1 MAVNRLQIE
10 TAGIEPGETVAVPI
24 SLENDQTFYGFQLDI
39 AFPEGLDAVQKNGNA
54 DVILSSRLD
63 NSFQL
68 VTNKLADGKL
78 RILAFST
85 SHQAITGNSGALFYI
100 NVSAAEDFSG
110 GQLSATNIRMVGE
123 GDRDVVL
130 PDLTVELGTEHNNHF
145 YIQDFKIAVGETK
158 TVSLILDNETEFTA
172 FQTDLYLPEG
182 ISIVPNS
189 AKMTS
194 RGYAS
199 HSISMKSFSDGRTR
213 IACLSPNSDAFR
225 GNRGAL
231 LTIDFTANKDAA
243 ETSKI
248 QMKNQIF
255 VTPHVKEYKLPNS
268 ECTVTTERALVE
280 SITLEPTSL
289 VLVEG
294 NSQQLTATVLPTFAS
309 TKDIEWSSSAPDIA
323 TVSATGLVTA
333 LKSGDCVITA
343 AAVDG
348 SGVTATCPVTVAGIP
363 VTSVTLNRST
373 ATLKATETVQLSG
386 SVLPANASNKDL
398 VWTTSDEHIATVS
411 ESGLVTAVAVGE
423 VTITATSQSTPDI
436 SATCR
441 VSVVPTPV
449 ASITLSQ
456 TSVSLK
462 ATETVSLTATVAPE
476 TATVKDVTWTSDNPK
491 VATVDENGV
500 ITAVAVGSTSVSAI
514 AADNNGA
521 MGTCQVTVIPTMA
534 TGIAIE
540 DPVSTTFK
548 ARETIQLYAI
558 VTPDNASD
566 KTVTW
571 TSSNSEIATVN
582 ESGLVSAVSVGDVT
596 ITATNSAGQKASIN
610 LTVERTLAE
619 SIVLNT
625 TSVRLKVGEENSLT
639 VSFTPATTTD
649 KSITWSSS
657 DTNVVTVSETGLIK
671 AVALGESVIT
681 AKTNDGSNLSVT
693 CNVKVIPTLV
703 KSVVIDYDGPTTLK
717 VRDKLQLSARV
728 LPEDATDKTLTWKT
742 QSPAV
747 VSVDQNGIVTA
758 IGLGEAWVGA
768 FATGDY
774 PYAIVNFK
782 VVETPVSSIE
792 LTPGSIALKVGKTA
806 SIEAKISP
814 ETATVKALSWDSND
828 TNIATVDQNGII
840 TAIAVGEA
848 VITATATDGSGV
860 KATCSVSVI
869 ATPAEGVTIETPDKT
884 TLKAGESIKLNAS
897 VLPETTTDKTI
908 TWTSSNLA
916 VATVDENGNVTAV
929 GVGTVIISATTSNG
943 KTYTI
948 ALTIDPTLAESVT
961 LTPATASILIGES
974 IPMVVSVSPAT
985 TTNKSVTWTSS
996 NPEVASVDDSGNVTG
1011 LDVGNVEITATTAD
1025 GSSLKAVS
1033 KISVNPILAQSV
1045 TIGYDG
1051 QTNLYVGVKAQ
1062 LSAIVLP
1069 ENTTDKSIAWHSL
1082 NPTVASVS
1090 ETGLVTALAI
1100 GNVTITATTTNGQT
1114 AQIEFSVVP
1123 TPVSAITFDKTSIK
1137 LKVTETVKVIATIV
1151 PEDAT
1156 NKNINWTSSNN
1167 SVVSVDAD
1175 GVVTAIAVGE
1185 AVITATATDGSGV
1198 KATCSVSVIA
1208 TPAEGVT
1215 IETPNKTTFKAG
1227 ESIKLNATVLP
1238 ETTTDKTITW
1248 TSSNLAV
1255 ATVDENGNVTA
1266 VGVGTVI
1273 ITATTSN
1280 GKTYTTTLTVE
1291 PTLATSLTL
1300 NRTSASLKVAN
1311 TIQLSARFT
1320 PATTTNQ
1327 TVEWSTSNESVAKVN
1342 TSGLVTAKA
1351 LGTCVITATA
1361 KDGSGVSASCELV
1374 VGETSAESITISPKG
1389 PFTIKIGET
1398 VSLSA
1403 TVLPETATDK
1413 SVSWLA
1419 QTSAVKVD
1427 QNGLVTG
1434 LAVGD
1439 SWVRA
1444 TNSAGHADSVNFTVT
1459 PILVEEIEIE
1469 NQLYF
1474 EVGQTQQIHA
1484 VVRPSNATNTAL
1496 NWTIKDSSVASV
1508 DNNGNVTALK
1518 LGATEITVA
1527 ATDGSGVTSTVKVNV
1542 IPTMATGIAI
1552 KDPVSTTFKARE
1564 TIQLYAIVT
1573 PDNASDK
1580 TVTWTSS
1587 NSEIATVNGS
1597 GLVSAVSVGEV
1608 IITATNSAGQKASIN
1623 LTVEKTLAESIV
1635 LNTTSVQL
1643 KVGEENSL
1651 TVSFTPATTTDK
1663 SITWSSSNTDVA
1675 TVSETGLIKAVAL
1688 GESVITAKTNDGSN
1702 LSVTCNV
1709 KVIPTLVESVVID
1722 YDGPT
1727 TLKVRDKLQLSA
1739 RVLPEDATN
1748 KNINWTSSN
1757 NSVVSVDAEGVVTA
1771 VAVGEAVITA
1781 TATDGSGVFNTV
1793 EVQVEPIYAESL
1805 TIVAEGSTTLR
1816 DGETVQLR
1824 AVFVPENTTD
1834 KRVTW
1839 DAGPEINATI
1849 DENGLFTAGSVPRV
1863 VGVIASSIGTPRVY
1877 GTIEINVVET
1887 PAEGVTIESPN
1898 KTTLKA
1904 GESIKLNASVLPE
1917 TTTDKSINWSTS
1929 DATIA
1934 TVDSEGNVIAVGVG
1948 TVEITATTSNGKTSK
1963 IALTI
1968 DPTLAESITLTP
1980 AMASI
1985 LIGESIPM
1993 VVSVSPATT
2002 TNKSV
2007 TWASSNPEVASVDD
2021 SGNVTGLDV
2030 GNVEITA
2037 TTADG
2042 SSLKA
2047 VSKIS
2052 VNPILAQSVT
2062 IGYDGQTNLYV
2073 GVKAQLSAIV
2083 LPENTTDKS
2092 IAWHSL
2098 NPTVASVSE
2107 TGLVT
2112 ALAIGNVTITA
2123 TTTNGQTA
2131 QIEFS
2136 VVPTPV
2142 SAITFDKTSI
2152 KLKVTETVKVIATIV
2167 PEDATNKNINW
2178 TSSNNSVVS
2187 VDAEGVVTA
2196 VAVGEAVITA
2206 TATDGSGV
2214 FNTVEVQVE
2223 PIYAESLT
2231 IVAEGSTTLRD
2242 GETVQLRAVFA
2253 PENTTDKRVTWN
2265 AGPEINAT
2273 IDENGLFTAG
2283 SVPSVVGVVARSIGT
2298 PGVSGSIEINVIETP
2313 VESVEITSEP
2323 LVLLPGESKEV
2334 VVSVNPSTA
2343 TDKTITWSVS
2353 DESIIK
2359 LQKFDSSVAVINAIA
2374 PGQAYLYA
2382 KASNGVNT
2390 SLMVTVNTI
2399 PVSEIILSK
2408 QELRLNVSETYQFE
2422 ANVLPAN
2429 ASNKAIRWESSNAEI
2444 GTVDETGLFTAI
2456 APGETVI
2463 TCYATDESGVS
2474 TQCQTVIIQ
2483 PVTSITLNEHNL
2495 ELEKNKSIQL
2505 VATIEP
2511 VNATD
2516 KRVTWSSSEPEI
2528 VSVNEDGVIEA
2539 LKEGEAIITVATLDG
2554 SFLDDEC
2561 KVTVSIN
2568 SGIEKITIDD
2578 IKVSVNG
2585 NTIVVELES
2594 SLIPVRLYMINGT
2607 EIPAT
2612 SRINKQVFFS
2622 DLDAGYYI
2630 ISLGKRALKIRV

>member
-39 AFPEGLDAVQKNGNA
+39 AFPEGLDAVQKNGKA

-78 RILAFST
+78 RILAFSM

-100 NVSAAEDFSG
+100 NVSAADDFSG

-130 PDLTVELGTEHNNHF
+130 PDLTIKLGTEHNNHF

-248 QMKNQIF
+248 QIKNQIF

-309 TKDIEWSSSAPDIA
+309 TKDIEWSSSAPNIA

-333 LKSGDCVITA
+333 LKSGNCVITA

-348 SGVTATCPVTVAGIP
+348 SGVTATCPVTVTENP

-462 ATETVSLTATVAPE
+462 ATETVRLTATVAPE

-500 ITAVAVGSTSVSAI
+500 I
-514 AADNNGA
+514 
-521 MGTCQVTVIPTMA
+521 
-534 TGIAIE
+534 
-540 DPVSTTFK
+540 
-548 ARETIQLYAI
+548 
-558 VTPDNASD
+558 
-566 KTVTW
+566 
-571 TSSNSEIATVN
+571 
-582 ESGLVSAVSVGDVT
+582 
-596 ITATNSAGQKASIN
+596 
-610 LTVERTLAE
+610 
-619 SIVLNT
+619 
-625 TSVRLKVGEENSLT
+625 
-639 VSFTPATTTD
+639 
-649 KSITWSSS
+649 
-657 DTNVVTVSETGLIK
+657 
-671 AVALGESVIT
+671 
-681 AKTNDGSNLSVT
+681 
-693 CNVKVIPTLV
+693 
-703 KSVVIDYDGPTTLK
+703 
-717 VRDKLQLSARV
+717 
-728 LPEDATDKTLTWKT
+728 
-742 QSPAV
+742 
-747 VSVDQNGIVTA
+747 
-758 IGLGEAWVGA
+758 
-768 FATGDY
+768 
-774 PYAIVNFK
+774 
-782 VVETPVSSIE
+782 
-792 LTPGSIALKVGKTA
+792 
-806 SIEAKISP
+806 
-814 ETATVKALSWDSND
+814 
-828 TNIATVDQNGII
+828 
-840 TAIAVGEA
+840 
-848 VITATATDGSGV
+848 
-860 KATCSVSVI
+860 
-869 ATPAEGVTIETPDKT
+869 
-884 TLKAGESIKLNAS
+884 
-897 VLPETTTDKTI
+897 
-908 TWTSSNLA
+908 
-916 VATVDENGNVTAV
+916 
-929 GVGTVIISATTSNG
+929 
-943 KTYTI
+943 
-948 ALTIDPTLAESVT
+948 
-961 LTPATASILIGES
+961 
-974 IPMVVSVSPAT
+974 
-985 TTNKSVTWTSS
+985 
-996 NPEVASVDDSGNVTG
+996 
-1011 LDVGNVEITATTAD
+1011 
-1025 GSSLKAVS
+1025 
-1033 KISVNPILAQSV
+1033 
-1045 TIGYDG
+1045 
-1051 QTNLYVGVKAQ
+1051 
-1062 LSAIVLP
+1062 
-1069 ENTTDKSIAWHSL
+1069 
-1082 NPTVASVS
+1082 
-1090 ETGLVTALAI
+1090 
-1100 GNVTITATTTNGQT
+1100 
-1114 AQIEFSVVP
+1114 
-1123 TPVSAITFDKTSIK
+1123 
-1137 LKVTETVKVIATIV
+1137 
-1151 PEDAT
+1151 
-1156 NKNINWTSSNN
+1156 
-1167 SVVSVDAD
+1167 
-1175 GVVTAIAVGE
+1175 
-1185 AVITATATDGSGV
+1185 
-1198 KATCSVSVIA
+1198 
-1208 TPAEGVT
+1208 
-1215 IETPNKTTFKAG
+1215 
-1227 ESIKLNATVLP
+1227 
-1238 ETTTDKTITW
+1238 
-1248 TSSNLAV
+1248 
-1255 ATVDENGNVTA
+1255 
-1266 VGVGTVI
+1266 
-1273 ITATTSN
+1273 
-1280 GKTYTTTLTVE
+1280 
-1291 PTLATSLTL
+1291 
-1300 NRTSASLKVAN
+1300 
-1311 TIQLSARFT
+1311 
-1320 PATTTNQ
+1320 
-1327 TVEWSTSNESVAKVN
+1327 
-1342 TSGLVTAKA
+1342 
-1351 LGTCVITATA
+1351 
-1361 KDGSGVSASCELV
+1361 
-1374 VGETSAESITISPKG
+1374 
-1389 PFTIKIGET
+1389 
-1398 VSLSA
+1398 
-1403 TVLPETATDK
+1403 
-1413 SVSWLA
+1413 
-1419 QTSAVKVD
+1419 
-1427 QNGLVTG
+1427 
-1434 LAVGD
+1434 
-1439 SWVRA
+1439 
-1444 TNSAGHADSVNFTVT
+1444 
-1459 PILVEEIEIE
+1459 
-1469 NQLYF
+1469 
-1474 EVGQTQQIHA
+1474 
-1484 VVRPSNATNTAL
+1484 
-1496 NWTIKDSSVASV
+1496 
-1508 DNNGNVTALK
+1508 
-1518 LGATEITVA
+1518 
-1527 ATDGSGVTSTVKVNV
+1527 
-1542 IPTMATGIAI
+1542 
-1552 KDPVSTTFKARE
+1552 
-1564 TIQLYAIVT
+1564 
-1573 PDNASDK
+1573 
-1580 TVTWTSS
+1580 
-1587 NSEIATVNGS
+1587 
-1597 GLVSAVSVGEV
+1597 
-1608 IITATNSAGQKASIN
+1608 
-1623 LTVEKTLAESIV
+1623 
-1635 LNTTSVQL
+1635 
-1643 KVGEENSL
+1643 
-1651 TVSFTPATTTDK
+1651 
-1663 SITWSSSNTDVA
+1663 
-1675 TVSETGLIKAVAL
+1675 
-1688 GESVITAKTNDGSN
+1688 
-1702 LSVTCNV
+1702 
-1709 KVIPTLVESVVID
+1709 
-1722 YDGPT
+1722 
-1727 TLKVRDKLQLSA
+1727 
-1739 RVLPEDATN
+1739 
-1748 KNINWTSSN
+1748 
-1757 NSVVSVDAEGVVTA
+1757 TA

-1863 VGVIASSIGTPRVY
+1863 VGV
-1877 GTIEINVVET
+1877 
-1887 PAEGVTIESPN
+1887 
-1898 KTTLKA
+1898 
-1904 GESIKLNASVLPE
+1904 
-1917 TTTDKSINWSTS
+1917 
-1929 DATIA
+1929 
-1934 TVDSEGNVIAVGVG
+1934 
-1948 TVEITATTSNGKTSK
+1948 
-1963 IALTI
+1963 
-1968 DPTLAESITLTP
+1968 
-1980 AMASI
+1980 
-1985 LIGESIPM
+1985 
-1993 VVSVSPATT
+1993 
-2002 TNKSV
+2002 
-2007 TWASSNPEVASVDD
+2007 
-2021 SGNVTGLDV
+2021 
-2030 GNVEITA
+2030 
-2037 TTADG
+2037 
-2042 SSLKA
+2042 
-2047 VSKIS
+2047 
-2052 VNPILAQSVT
+2052 
-2062 IGYDGQTNLYV
+2062 
-2073 GVKAQLSAIV
+2073 
-2083 LPENTTDKS
+2083 
-2092 IAWHSL
+2092 
-2098 NPTVASVSE
+2098 
-2107 TGLVT
+2107 
-2112 ALAIGNVTITA
+2112 
-2123 TTTNGQTA
+2123 
-2131 QIEFS
+2131 
-2136 VVPTPV
+2136 
-2142 SAITFDKTSI
+2142 
-2152 KLKVTETVKVIATIV
+2152 
-2167 PEDATNKNINW
+2167 
-2178 TSSNNSVVS
+2178 
-2187 VDAEGVVTA
+2187 
-2196 VAVGEAVITA
+2196 
-2206 TATDGSGV
+2206 
-2214 FNTVEVQVE
+2214 
-2223 PIYAESLT
+2223 
-2231 IVAEGSTTLRD
+2231 
-2242 GETVQLRAVFA
+2242 
-2253 PENTTDKRVTWN
+2253 
-2265 AGPEINAT
+2265 
-2273 IDENGLFTAG
+2273 
-2283 SVPSVVGVVARSIGT
+2283 VARSIGT
-2298 PGVSGSIEINVIETP
+2298 PGVGGTIEINVVETP

-2323 LVLLPGESKEV
+2323 LVLLPRESKEV
-2334 VVSVNPSTA
+2334 AVSVNPSTA

-2474 TQCQTVIIQ
+2474 TQCQTVVIQ

>member
-1 MAVNRLQIE
+1 MAINRLQIE

-39 AFPEGLDAVQKNGNA
+39 TFPEGLDAVQKNGNA

-78 RILAFST
+78 RILAFSM

-100 NVSAAEDFSG
+100 NVSAADDFSG

-123 GDRDVVL
+123 GDRDVIL
-130 PDLTVELGTEHNNHF
+130 PDLTVELGSEHNNHF

-213 IACLSPNSDAFR
+213 IACLSPNSDEFR

-248 QMKNQIF
+248 QMKNQTF

-294 NSQQLTATVLPTFAS
+294 NSQQLIATVLPTFAS
-309 TKDIEWSSSAPDIA
+309 TKDLKWSSSAPDIA

-333 LKSGDCVITA
+333 LKSGNCVITA

-348 SGVTATCPVTVAGIP
+348 SGVTATCSVTVTENP

-386 SVLPANASNKDL
+386 SVLPANASNKNL
-398 VWTTSDEHIATVS
+398 VWTTSDENIATVS
-411 ESGLVTAVAVGE
+411 ESGIVTAVAVGE

-436 SATCR
+436 SATCQ

-462 ATETVSLTATVAPE
+462 ATEMVSLTATVAPE
-476 TATVKDVTWTSDNPK
+476 TATIKNVTWTSDNPK

-500 ITAVAVGSTSVSAI
+500 ITAVAVGEAVITAAATDGSGVKATCSVAVIATPAESVTIETPDKTTFKAGESIKLNASVLPETTTDKTITWTSSNLAVATVDENGNVTAVGVGTVIITATTSNGKTYTTTLTVEPTLATSLTLNRTSASLKVANTIQLSARFTPATTTNQTVEWSTSNESVAKVNTSGLVTAKALGTCVITATAKDGSGVSASCELVVGETSAESI
-514 AADNNGA
+514 TISPKGPFTIKIGETVSLSATVLPETATDKSVSWLAQTSAVKVDQNGLVTGLAVGDSWVSATNSAGHADYVNFTVTPILVEEIEIENQLSIEVGQTQQLHAVVSPSNATNTALNWTVKDSSVASVDNNGN
-521 MGTCQVTVIPTMA
+521 VTALKLGATENTVAATDGSGVTSTVKVNVIPTIA
-534 TGIAIE
+534 TGIAIK
-540 DPVSTTFK
+540 DPVATTFK
-548 ARETIQLYAI
+548 ARETIQLFAI

-582 ESGLVSAVSVGDVT
+582 ESGLVSAVSVGEVI

-625 TSVRLKVGEENSLT
+625 TSVQLKVGEENSLT

-657 DTNVVTVSETGLIK
+657 NTDVVTVSETGLIK

-693 CNVKVIPTLV
+693 CNVKVVPTLV
-703 KSVVIDYDGPTTLK
+703 ESVVIDYDGPTTLK

-758 IGLGEAWVGA
+758 MGLGEAWVGA

-774 PYAIVNFK
+774 PYAVVNFK

-792 LTPGSIALKVGKTA
+792 LIPGNVALKVGKTA
-806 SIEAKISP
+806 SIEAKVFP

-869 ATPAEGVTIETPDKT
+869 ATPAEGVTIETPD
-884 TLKAGESIKLNAS
+884 
-897 VLPETTTDKTI
+897 
-908 TWTSSNLA
+908 
-916 VATVDENGNVTAV
+916 
-929 GVGTVIISATTSNG
+929 
-943 KTYTI
+943 
-948 ALTIDPTLAESVT
+948 
-961 LTPATASILIGES
+961 
-974 IPMVVSVSPAT
+974 
-985 TTNKSVTWTSS
+985 
-996 NPEVASVDDSGNVTG
+996 
-1011 LDVGNVEITATTAD
+1011 
-1025 GSSLKAVS
+1025 
-1033 KISVNPILAQSV
+1033 
-1045 TIGYDG
+1045 
-1051 QTNLYVGVKAQ
+1051 
-1062 LSAIVLP
+1062 
-1069 ENTTDKSIAWHSL
+1069 
-1082 NPTVASVS
+1082 
-1090 ETGLVTALAI
+1090 
-1100 GNVTITATTTNGQT
+1100 
-1114 AQIEFSVVP
+1114 
-1123 TPVSAITFDKTSIK
+1123 
-1137 LKVTETVKVIATIV
+1137 
-1151 PEDAT
+1151 
-1156 NKNINWTSSNN
+1156 
-1167 SVVSVDAD
+1167 
-1175 GVVTAIAVGE
+1175 
-1185 AVITATATDGSGV
+1185 
-1198 KATCSVSVIA
+1198 
-1208 TPAEGVT
+1208 
-1215 IETPNKTTFKAG
+1215 KTTFKAG

-1439 SWVRA
+1439 SWVSA
-1444 TNSAGHADSVNFTVT
+1444 TNSAGHADYVNFTVT

-1469 NQLYF
+1469 NQLSI
-1474 EVGQTQQIHA
+1474 EVGQTQQLHA
-1484 VVRPSNATNTAL
+1484 VVSPSNATNTAL
-1496 NWTIKDSSVASV
+1496 NWTVKDSSVASV

-1518 LGATEITVA
+1518 LGATENTVA

-1542 IPTMATGIAI
+1542 IPTIATGIAI
-1552 KDPVSTTFKARE
+1552 KDPVATTFKARE
-1564 TIQLYAIVT
+1564 TIQLFAIVT

-1587 NSEIATVNGS
+1587 NSEIATVNES

-1623 LTVEKTLAESIV
+1623 LTVERTLAESIV

-1663 SITWSSSNTDVA
+1663 SITWSSSNTDVV

-1709 KVIPTLVESVVID
+1709 KVVPTLVESVVID

-1739 RVLPEDATN
+1739 RVLPEDATD
-1748 KNINWTSSN
+1748 KTLTWKTQSPA
-1757 NSVVSVDAEGVVTA
+1757 VVSVDQNGIVTA
-1771 VAVGEAVITA
+1771 MGLGEAWVGAFATGDYPYAVVNFKVVETPVSSIELIPGNVALKVGKTASIEAKVFPETATVKALSWDSNDTNIATVDQNGIITAIAVGEAVITA
-1781 TATDGSGVFNTV
+1781 TATDGSGV
-1793 EVQVEPIYAESL
+1793 
-1805 TIVAEGSTTLR
+1805 
-1816 DGETVQLR
+1816 
-1824 AVFVPENTTD
+1824 
-1834 KRVTW
+1834 K
-1839 DAGPEINATI
+1839 ATC
-1849 DENGLFTAGSVPRV
+1849 SVS
-1863 VGVIASSIGTPRVY
+1863 VIA
-1877 GTIEINVVET
+1877 T
-1887 PAEGVTIESPN
+1887 PAEGVAIETPD

-1904 GESIKLNASVLPE
+1904 GESIKLNATVLPE
-1917 TTTDKSINWSTS
+1917 TTTNKSINWSTS
-1929 DATIA
+1929 DAAIA

-1948 TVEITATTSNGKTSK
+1948 TVEITATTSNGKTYT

-1980 AMASI
+1980 ATASI

-2007 TWASSNPEVASVDD
+2007 TWTSSNPEVASVDD

-2073 GVKAQLSAIV
+2073 GVKAQLSATV

-2092 IAWHSL
+2092 IAWRSL

-2131 QIEFS
+2131 QIEFT

-2142 SAITFDKTSI
+2142 SAITFDKTSV
-2152 KLKVTETVKVIATIV
+2152 KLKATESVKIIATIV

-2178 TSSNNSVVS
+2178 TSSNNSVAS
-2187 VDAEGVVTA
+2187 VDADGVVTA
-2196 VAVGEAVITA
+2196 IAVGEAVITA

-2223 PIYAESLT
+2223 PIYAESIT

-2242 GETVQLRAVFA
+2242 GETVQLRAVFV
-2253 PENTTDKRVTWN
+2253 PENTTDKRVTWD

-2283 SVPSVVGVVARSIGT
+2283 SVPRLVGVVARSIGT
-2298 PGVSGSIEINVIETP
+2298 PWVSGSTVINVVATP

-2334 VVSVNPSTA
+2334 AVSVNPSTA

-2359 LQKFDSSVAVINAIA
+2359 LQEFDSSVAVINAIA

-2444 GTVDETGLFTAI
+2444 GTVDETGFFTAI

-2474 TQCQTVIIQ
+2474 TQCQTVVIQ
-2483 PVTSITLNEHNL
+2483 PVTSIMLNEHKL
-2495 ELEKNKSIQL
+2495 ELEKDKSIQF

-2528 VSVNEDGVIEA
+2528 VSVNETGVIEA

-2607 EIPAT
+2607 EIPAK
-2612 SRINKQVFFS
+2612 SRIEKQVFFS
-2622 DLDAGYYI
+2622 DLDTGYYI
-2630 ISLGKRALKIRV
+2630 ISLGKQVLKIRV

>member
-10 TAGIEPGETVAVPI
+10 TASIEPGETIAVPI

-85 SHQAITGNSGALFYI
+85 SHQAITGNSGALFYV
-100 NVSAAEDFSG
+100 NVSAADDFSG

-225 GNRGAL
+225 GNSEAL

-248 QMKNQIF
+248 QMKNQTF

-289 VLVEG
+289 VLIEG
-294 NSQQLTATVLPTFAS
+294 NSQRLTATVLPTFAS
-309 TKDIEWSSSAPDIA
+309 TKDIEWSSSAPNIA

-333 LKSGDCVITA
+333 LKSGNCVITA

-348 SGVTATCPVTVAGIP
+348 SGVTATCPVTVTENP

-386 SVLPANASNKDL
+386 SVLPANASNKNL
-398 VWTTSDEHIATVS
+398 VWTTSDENIATVS

-436 SATCR
+436 SATCW
-441 VSVVPTPV
+441 VSVVPTLV

-462 ATETVSLTATVAPE
+462 ATETVSLTATVTPE
-476 TATVKDVTWTSDNPK
+476 TATIKDVTWTSDNPK

-500 ITAVAVGSTSVSAI
+500 ITAV
-514 AADNNGA
+514 
-521 MGTCQVTVIPTMA
+521 
-534 TGIAIE
+534 
-540 DPVSTTFK
+540 
-548 ARETIQLYAI
+548 
-558 VTPDNASD
+558 
-566 KTVTW
+566 
-571 TSSNSEIATVN
+571 
-582 ESGLVSAVSVGDVT
+582 
-596 ITATNSAGQKASIN
+596 
-610 LTVERTLAE
+610 
-619 SIVLNT
+619 
-625 TSVRLKVGEENSLT
+625 
-639 VSFTPATTTD
+639 
-649 KSITWSSS
+649 
-657 DTNVVTVSETGLIK
+657 
-671 AVALGESVIT
+671 
-681 AKTNDGSNLSVT
+681 
-693 CNVKVIPTLV
+693 
-703 KSVVIDYDGPTTLK
+703 
-717 VRDKLQLSARV
+717 
-728 LPEDATDKTLTWKT
+728 
-742 QSPAV
+742 
-747 VSVDQNGIVTA
+747 
-758 IGLGEAWVGA
+758 
-768 FATGDY
+768 
-774 PYAIVNFK
+774 
-782 VVETPVSSIE
+782 
-792 LTPGSIALKVGKTA
+792 
-806 SIEAKISP
+806 
-814 ETATVKALSWDSND
+814 
-828 TNIATVDQNGII
+828 
-840 TAIAVGEA
+840 AVGEA

-884 TLKAGESIKLNAS
+884 T
-897 VLPETTTDKTI
+897 
-908 TWTSSNLA
+908 
-916 VATVDENGNVTAV
+916 
-929 GVGTVIISATTSNG
+929 
-943 KTYTI
+943 
-948 ALTIDPTLAESVT
+948 
-961 LTPATASILIGES
+961 
-974 IPMVVSVSPAT
+974 
-985 TTNKSVTWTSS
+985 
-996 NPEVASVDDSGNVTG
+996 
-1011 LDVGNVEITATTAD
+1011 
-1025 GSSLKAVS
+1025 
-1033 KISVNPILAQSV
+1033 
-1045 TIGYDG
+1045 
-1051 QTNLYVGVKAQ
+1051 
-1062 LSAIVLP
+1062 
-1069 ENTTDKSIAWHSL
+1069 
-1082 NPTVASVS
+1082 
-1090 ETGLVTALAI
+1090 
-1100 GNVTITATTTNGQT
+1100 
-1114 AQIEFSVVP
+1114 
-1123 TPVSAITFDKTSIK
+1123 
-1137 LKVTETVKVIATIV
+1137 
-1151 PEDAT
+1151 
-1156 NKNINWTSSNN
+1156 
-1167 SVVSVDAD
+1167 
-1175 GVVTAIAVGE
+1175 
-1185 AVITATATDGSGV
+1185 
-1198 KATCSVSVIA
+1198 
-1208 TPAEGVT
+1208 
-1215 IETPNKTTFKAG
+1215 FKAG
-1227 ESIKLNATVLP
+1227 ESIKLNATILP

-1327 TVEWSTSNESVAKVN
+1327 TVEWSTSNESIAKVN

-1374 VGETSAESITISPKG
+1374 VGETPAESITISPKG

-1419 QTSAVKVD
+1419 RTSAVKVD

-1439 SWVRA
+1439 SWVSA
-1444 TNSAGHADSVNFTVT
+1444 TNSAGHSDSVNFTVT

-1469 NQLYF
+1469 SQLSF
-1474 EVGQTQQIHA
+1474 EVGQTQQLHA
-1484 VVRPSNATNTAL
+1484 VISPSNATNTAL
-1496 NWTIKDSSVASV
+1496 NWTVKDSSVASV

-1527 ATDGSGVTSTVKVNV
+1527 ATDGSGVTSTVNVNV
-1542 IPTMATGIAI
+1542 IPTRATGIAI
-1552 KDPVSTTFKARE
+1552 EEPVSTTFKARE
-1564 TIQLYAIVT
+1564 TIQLSAIVT
-1573 PDNASDK
+1573 PNNASDK

-1587 NSEIATVNGS
+1587 NSEIATVNES
-1597 GLVSAVSVGEV
+1597 GLVTAVSVGDV
-1608 IITATNSAGQKASIN
+1608 TITATNSAGQKASIN
-1623 LTVEKTLAESIV
+1623 LTVERTLAESIV

-1651 TVSFTPATTTDK
+1651 TVSFTPATTTNK
-1663 SITWSSSNTDVA
+1663 SITWSSSNTNVA

-1727 TLKVRDKLQLSA
+1727 TLKVKDKLQLSA
-1739 RVLPEDATN
+1739 RVLPE
-1748 KNINWTSSN
+1748 
-1757 NSVVSVDAEGVVTA
+1757 A
-1771 VAVGEAVITA
+1771 V
-1781 TATDGSGVFNTV
+1781 
-1793 EVQVEPIYAESL
+1793 
-1805 TIVAEGSTTLR
+1805 
-1816 DGETVQLR
+1816 
-1824 AVFVPENTTD
+1824 
-1834 KRVTW
+1834 
-1839 DAGPEINATI
+1839 
-1849 DENGLFTAGSVPRV
+1849 
-1863 VGVIASSIGTPRVY
+1863 
-1877 GTIEINVVET
+1877 
-1887 PAEGVTIESPN
+1887 
-1898 KTTLKA
+1898 
-1904 GESIKLNASVLPE
+1904 
-1917 TTTDKSINWSTS
+1917 
-1929 DATIA
+1929 
-1934 TVDSEGNVIAVGVG
+1934 
-1948 TVEITATTSNGKTSK
+1948 
-1963 IALTI
+1963 
-1968 DPTLAESITLTP
+1968 
-1980 AMASI
+1980 
-1985 LIGESIPM
+1985 
-1993 VVSVSPATT
+1993 
-2002 TNKSV
+2002 
-2007 TWASSNPEVASVDD
+2007 
-2021 SGNVTGLDV
+2021 
-2030 GNVEITA
+2030 
-2037 TTADG
+2037 
-2042 SSLKA
+2042 
-2047 VSKIS
+2047 
-2052 VNPILAQSVT
+2052 
-2062 IGYDGQTNLYV
+2062 
-2073 GVKAQLSAIV
+2073 
-2083 LPENTTDKS
+2083 TDKS
-2092 IAWHSL
+2092 IAWRSL

-2131 QIEFS
+2131 QIEFT

-2142 SAITFDKTSI
+2142 SAITFDKTSV
-2152 KLKVTETVKVIATIV
+2152 KLKATETVKVIATVV

-2187 VDAEGVVTA
+2187 VDADGVVTA
-2196 VAVGEAVITA
+2196 IAVGEAVITA

-2253 PENTTDKRVTWN
+2253 PENTTDKRVTWD
-2265 AGPEINAT
+2265 AGPEIDAT

-2334 VVSVNPSTA
+2334 AVSVNPSTA

-2390 SLMVTVNTI
+2390 SLMVTVKSI
-2399 PVSEIILSK
+2399 PVTEIILSK
-2408 QELRLNVSETYQFE
+2408 QELRLHVSETYQFE

-2429 ASNKAIRWESSNAEI
+2429 ANNKAIRWESSNTEI
-2444 GTVDETGLFTAI
+2444 GTVDETGFFTAI

-2474 TQCQTVIIQ
+2474 TQCQTVVIQ
-2483 PVTSITLNEHNL
+2483 PVTSIMLNEHNL
-2495 ELEKNKSIQL
+2495 ELEKDKSIQL
-2505 VATIEP
+2505 VATVEP
-2511 VNATD
+2511 VNASD
-2516 KRVTWSSSEPEI
+2516 KSVTWSSSEPEI
-2528 VSVNEDGVIEA
+2528 VSVNEAGVIKA
-2539 LKEGEAIITVATLDG
+2539 LKEGEAIITVATRDG
-2554 SFLDDEC
+2554 SLLDDKC

>member
-39 AFPEGLDAVQKNGNA
+39 AFPEGLDAVQKNGKA

-78 RILAFST
+78 RILAFSM

-100 NVSAAEDFSG
+100 NVSAADDFSG

-130 PDLTVELGTEHNNHF
+130 PDLTIKLGTEHNNHF

-248 QMKNQIF
+248 QIKNQIF

-309 TKDIEWSSSAPDIA
+309 TKDIEWSSSAPNIA

-333 LKSGDCVITA
+333 LKSGNCVITA

-348 SGVTATCPVTVAGIP
+348 SGVTATCPVTVTENP

-462 ATETVSLTATVAPE
+462 ATETVRLTATVAPE

-500 ITAVAVGSTSVSAI
+500 ITAV
-514 AADNNGA
+514 
-521 MGTCQVTVIPTMA
+521 
-534 TGIAIE
+534 
-540 DPVSTTFK
+540 
-548 ARETIQLYAI
+548 
-558 VTPDNASD
+558 
-566 KTVTW
+566 
-571 TSSNSEIATVN
+571 
-582 ESGLVSAVSVGDVT
+582 
-596 ITATNSAGQKASIN
+596 
-610 LTVERTLAE
+610 
-619 SIVLNT
+619 
-625 TSVRLKVGEENSLT
+625 
-639 VSFTPATTTD
+639 
-649 KSITWSSS
+649 
-657 DTNVVTVSETGLIK
+657 
-671 AVALGESVIT
+671 
-681 AKTNDGSNLSVT
+681 
-693 CNVKVIPTLV
+693 
-703 KSVVIDYDGPTTLK
+703 
-717 VRDKLQLSARV
+717 
-728 LPEDATDKTLTWKT
+728 
-742 QSPAV
+742 
-747 VSVDQNGIVTA
+747 
-758 IGLGEAWVGA
+758 
-768 FATGDY
+768 
-774 PYAIVNFK
+774 
-782 VVETPVSSIE
+782 
-792 LTPGSIALKVGKTA
+792 
-806 SIEAKISP
+806 
-814 ETATVKALSWDSND
+814 
-828 TNIATVDQNGII
+828 
-840 TAIAVGEA
+840 AVGEA

-884 TLKAGESIKLNAS
+884 T
-897 VLPETTTDKTI
+897 
-908 TWTSSNLA
+908 
-916 VATVDENGNVTAV
+916 
-929 GVGTVIISATTSNG
+929 
-943 KTYTI
+943 
-948 ALTIDPTLAESVT
+948 
-961 LTPATASILIGES
+961 
-974 IPMVVSVSPAT
+974 
-985 TTNKSVTWTSS
+985 
-996 NPEVASVDDSGNVTG
+996 
-1011 LDVGNVEITATTAD
+1011 
-1025 GSSLKAVS
+1025 
-1033 KISVNPILAQSV
+1033 
-1045 TIGYDG
+1045 
-1051 QTNLYVGVKAQ
+1051 
-1062 LSAIVLP
+1062 
-1069 ENTTDKSIAWHSL
+1069 
-1082 NPTVASVS
+1082 
-1090 ETGLVTALAI
+1090 
-1100 GNVTITATTTNGQT
+1100 
-1114 AQIEFSVVP
+1114 
-1123 TPVSAITFDKTSIK
+1123 
-1137 LKVTETVKVIATIV
+1137 
-1151 PEDAT
+1151 
-1156 NKNINWTSSNN
+1156 
-1167 SVVSVDAD
+1167 
-1175 GVVTAIAVGE
+1175 
-1185 AVITATATDGSGV
+1185 
-1198 KATCSVSVIA
+1198 
-1208 TPAEGVT
+1208 
-1215 IETPNKTTFKAG
+1215 FKAG
-1227 ESIKLNATVLP
+1227 ESIKLNATILP

-1327 TVEWSTSNESVAKVN
+1327 TVEWSTSNESIAKVN

-1351 LGTCVITATA
+1351 LGTCVIAATA

-1374 VGETSAESITISPKG
+1374 VGETPAESITISPKG

-1419 QTSAVKVD
+1419 RTSAVKVD

-1439 SWVRA
+1439 SWVSA
-1444 TNSAGHADSVNFTVT
+1444 TNSAGHSDSVNFTVT

-1469 NQLYF
+1469 SQLSF
-1474 EVGQTQQIHA
+1474 EVGQTQQLHA
-1484 VVRPSNATNTAL
+1484 VISPSNATNTAL
-1496 NWTIKDSSVASV
+1496 NWTVKDSSVASV

-1542 IPTMATGIAI
+1542 NPTRATGIAI
-1552 KDPVSTTFKARE
+1552 EEPVSTTFKVRE
-1564 TIQLYAIVT
+1564 TIQLSAIVT
-1573 PDNASDK
+1573 PNNSSDK

-1587 NSEIATVNGS
+1587 NPEIATVNES
-1597 GLVSAVSVGEV
+1597 GLVSAVSVGDV
-1608 IITATNSAGQKASIN
+1608 TITATNSAGQKASIN

-1663 SITWSSSNTDVA
+1663 SITWSSSNTNVA
-1675 TVSETGLIKAVAL
+1675 TVSEIGLIKAVAL
-1688 GESVITAKTNDGSN
+1688 GESVITAKTNDSSN

-1739 RVLPEDATN
+1739 RVLPEDATDKSIAWRSLNPTVASVSETGLVTALAIGNVTITVTTTNGQTAQIEFTVVPTPVSAITFDKTSVKLKKTESVKIIATIVPEDATN

-1757 NSVVSVDAEGVVTA
+1757 NSVASVDADGVVTA
-1771 VAVGEAVITA
+1771 IAVGEAVITA

-1849 DENGLFTAGSVPRV
+1849 DENGLFTAGSVP
-1863 VGVIASSIGTPRVY
+1863 
-1877 GTIEINVVET
+1877 
-1887 PAEGVTIESPN
+1887 
-1898 KTTLKA
+1898 
-1904 GESIKLNASVLPE
+1904 
-1917 TTTDKSINWSTS
+1917 
-1929 DATIA
+1929 
-1934 TVDSEGNVIAVGVG
+1934 
-1948 TVEITATTSNGKTSK
+1948 
-1963 IALTI
+1963 
-1968 DPTLAESITLTP
+1968 
-1980 AMASI
+1980 
-1985 LIGESIPM
+1985 
-1993 VVSVSPATT
+1993 
-2002 TNKSV
+2002 
-2007 TWASSNPEVASVDD
+2007 
-2021 SGNVTGLDV
+2021 
-2030 GNVEITA
+2030 
-2037 TTADG
+2037 
-2042 SSLKA
+2042 
-2047 VSKIS
+2047 
-2052 VNPILAQSVT
+2052 
-2062 IGYDGQTNLYV
+2062 
-2073 GVKAQLSAIV
+2073 
-2083 LPENTTDKS
+2083 
-2092 IAWHSL
+2092 
-2098 NPTVASVSE
+2098 
-2107 TGLVT
+2107 
-2112 ALAIGNVTITA
+2112 
-2123 TTTNGQTA
+2123 
-2131 QIEFS
+2131 
-2136 VVPTPV
+2136 
-2142 SAITFDKTSI
+2142 
-2152 KLKVTETVKVIATIV
+2152 
-2167 PEDATNKNINW
+2167 
-2178 TSSNNSVVS
+2178 
-2187 VDAEGVVTA
+2187 
-2196 VAVGEAVITA
+2196 
-2206 TATDGSGV
+2206 
-2214 FNTVEVQVE
+2214 
-2223 PIYAESLT
+2223 
-2231 IVAEGSTTLRD
+2231 
-2242 GETVQLRAVFA
+2242 
-2253 PENTTDKRVTWN
+2253 
-2265 AGPEINAT
+2265 
-2273 IDENGLFTAG
+2273 
-2283 SVPSVVGVVARSIGT
+2283 SVVGVVARSIGT

-2334 VVSVNPSTA
+2334 AVSVNPSTA
-2343 TDKTITWSVS
+2343 TDKTISWSVS

-2399 PVSEIILSK
+2399 PVTEIILSK

-2422 ANVLPAN
+2422 ANVLPVN

-2444 GTVDETGLFTAI
+2444 GTVDETGFFTAI

-2474 TQCQTVIIQ
+2474 TQCQTVVVQ
-2483 PVTSITLNEHNL
+2483 PVTSIMLNEHNL
-2495 ELEKNKSIQL
+2495 ELEKDKSIQL
-2505 VATIEP
+2505 IATIEP
-2511 VNATD
+2511 VNASD
-2516 KRVTWSSSEPEI
+2516 KSVTWSSSEPEI
-2528 VSVNEDGVIEA
+2528 VSVNEAGVIKA

-2554 SFLDDEC
+2554 SLLDDKC

>member
-10 TAGIEPGETVAVPI
+10 TAGIEPGETIAVPI

-85 SHQAITGNSGALFYI
+85 SHQAITGNSGPLFYI
-100 NVSAAEDFSG
+100 NVSAADDFSG
-110 GQLSATNIRMVGE
+110 GQLSATNMRMVGE
-123 GDRDVVL
+123 GDRDVIL

-225 GNRGAL
+225 GNRGTL

-248 QMKNQIF
+248 QMKNHIF

-268 ECTVTTERALVE
+268 ECTVTTERVLVK

-289 VLVEG
+289 VLIEG
-294 NSQQLTATVLPTFAS
+294 NSQRLTATVLPTFAS
-309 TKDIEWSSSAPDIA
+309 TKDLEWSSSAPDIA

-348 SGVTATCPVTVAGIP
+348 SGVTATCPVTVTGIP

-386 SVLPANASNKDL
+386 SVLPANASNKNL
-398 VWTTSDEHIATVS
+398 VWTTSDENIATVS

-423 VTITATSQSTPDI
+423 VTITATSQSTPEI
-436 SATCR
+436 STTCR

-476 TATVKDVTWTSDNPK
+476 TATVKDVIWTSDNPE

-521 MGTCQVTVIPTMA
+521 MGTCQVTVIPTTA

-548 ARETIQLYAI
+548 ARETIQLFAI

-571 TSSNSEIATVN
+571 TSSNPEIATVN

-610 LTVERTLAE
+610 LTVEKTLAE

-625 TSVRLKVGEENSLT
+625 TSVQLKVGEENSLT
-639 VSFTPATTTD
+639 VSFSPATTTD

-657 DTNVVTVSETGLIK
+657 NTNVATVSETGLIK

-703 KSVVIDYDGPTTLK
+703 KSVVIDYDGSTTLK

-728 LPEDATDKTLTWKT
+728 LPEDATDKT
-742 QSPAV
+742 
-747 VSVDQNGIVTA
+747 
-758 IGLGEAWVGA
+758 
-768 FATGDY
+768 
-774 PYAIVNFK
+774 
-782 VVETPVSSIE
+782 
-792 LTPGSIALKVGKTA
+792 
-806 SIEAKISP
+806 
-814 ETATVKALSWDSND
+814 
-828 TNIATVDQNGII
+828 
-840 TAIAVGEA
+840 
-848 VITATATDGSGV
+848 
-860 KATCSVSVI
+860 
-869 ATPAEGVTIETPDKT
+869 
-884 TLKAGESIKLNAS
+884 
-897 VLPETTTDKTI
+897 
-908 TWTSSNLA
+908 
-916 VATVDENGNVTAV
+916 
-929 GVGTVIISATTSNG
+929 
-943 KTYTI
+943 
-948 ALTIDPTLAESVT
+948 
-961 LTPATASILIGES
+961 
-974 IPMVVSVSPAT
+974 
-985 TTNKSVTWTSS
+985 
-996 NPEVASVDDSGNVTG
+996 
-1011 LDVGNVEITATTAD
+1011 
-1025 GSSLKAVS
+1025 
-1033 KISVNPILAQSV
+1033 
-1045 TIGYDG
+1045 
-1051 QTNLYVGVKAQ
+1051 
-1062 LSAIVLP
+1062 
-1069 ENTTDKSIAWHSL
+1069 IAWRSL
-1082 NPTVASVS
+1082 NPTMASVS

-1114 AQIEFSVVP
+1114 DQIEFTVVP
-1123 TPVSAITFDKTSIK
+1123 TPVSAITFDKTSVK
-1137 LKVTETVKVIATIV
+1137 LKATETVKVIATVV

-1175 GVVTAIAVGE
+1175 GVI
-1185 AVITATATDGSGV
+1185 
-1198 KATCSVSVIA
+1198 
-1208 TPAEGVT
+1208 
-1215 IETPNKTTFKAG
+1215 
-1227 ESIKLNATVLP
+1227 
-1238 ETTTDKTITW
+1238 
-1248 TSSNLAV
+1248 
-1255 ATVDENGNVTA
+1255 
-1266 VGVGTVI
+1266 
-1273 ITATTSN
+1273 
-1280 GKTYTTTLTVE
+1280 
-1291 PTLATSLTL
+1291 
-1300 NRTSASLKVAN
+1300 
-1311 TIQLSARFT
+1311 
-1320 PATTTNQ
+1320 
-1327 TVEWSTSNESVAKVN
+1327 
-1342 TSGLVTAKA
+1342 
-1351 LGTCVITATA
+1351 
-1361 KDGSGVSASCELV
+1361 
-1374 VGETSAESITISPKG
+1374 
-1389 PFTIKIGET
+1389 
-1398 VSLSA
+1398 
-1403 TVLPETATDK
+1403 
-1413 SVSWLA
+1413 
-1419 QTSAVKVD
+1419 
-1427 QNGLVTG
+1427 
-1434 LAVGD
+1434 
-1439 SWVRA
+1439 
-1444 TNSAGHADSVNFTVT
+1444 
-1459 PILVEEIEIE
+1459 
-1469 NQLYF
+1469 
-1474 EVGQTQQIHA
+1474 
-1484 VVRPSNATNTAL
+1484 
-1496 NWTIKDSSVASV
+1496 
-1508 DNNGNVTALK
+1508 
-1518 LGATEITVA
+1518 
-1527 ATDGSGVTSTVKVNV
+1527 
-1542 IPTMATGIAI
+1542 
-1552 KDPVSTTFKARE
+1552 
-1564 TIQLYAIVT
+1564 
-1573 PDNASDK
+1573 
-1580 TVTWTSS
+1580 
-1587 NSEIATVNGS
+1587 
-1597 GLVSAVSVGEV
+1597 
-1608 IITATNSAGQKASIN
+1608 
-1623 LTVEKTLAESIV
+1623 
-1635 LNTTSVQL
+1635 
-1643 KVGEENSL
+1643 
-1651 TVSFTPATTTDK
+1651 
-1663 SITWSSSNTDVA
+1663 
-1675 TVSETGLIKAVAL
+1675 
-1688 GESVITAKTNDGSN
+1688 
-1702 LSVTCNV
+1702 
-1709 KVIPTLVESVVID
+1709 
-1722 YDGPT
+1722 
-1727 TLKVRDKLQLSA
+1727 
-1739 RVLPEDATN
+1739 
-1748 KNINWTSSN
+1748 
-1757 NSVVSVDAEGVVTA
+1757 TA

-1781 TATDGSGVFNTV
+1781 TATDGSGVFNTI

-1849 DENGLFTAGSVPRV
+1849 DENGLFTAGSVP
-1863 VGVIASSIGTPRVY
+1863 
-1877 GTIEINVVET
+1877 
-1887 PAEGVTIESPN
+1887 
-1898 KTTLKA
+1898 
-1904 GESIKLNASVLPE
+1904 
-1917 TTTDKSINWSTS
+1917 
-1929 DATIA
+1929 
-1934 TVDSEGNVIAVGVG
+1934 
-1948 TVEITATTSNGKTSK
+1948 
-1963 IALTI
+1963 
-1968 DPTLAESITLTP
+1968 
-1980 AMASI
+1980 
-1985 LIGESIPM
+1985 
-1993 VVSVSPATT
+1993 
-2002 TNKSV
+2002 
-2007 TWASSNPEVASVDD
+2007 
-2021 SGNVTGLDV
+2021 
-2030 GNVEITA
+2030 
-2037 TTADG
+2037 
-2042 SSLKA
+2042 
-2047 VSKIS
+2047 
-2052 VNPILAQSVT
+2052 
-2062 IGYDGQTNLYV
+2062 
-2073 GVKAQLSAIV
+2073 
-2083 LPENTTDKS
+2083 
-2092 IAWHSL
+2092 
-2098 NPTVASVSE
+2098 
-2107 TGLVT
+2107 
-2112 ALAIGNVTITA
+2112 
-2123 TTTNGQTA
+2123 
-2131 QIEFS
+2131 
-2136 VVPTPV
+2136 
-2142 SAITFDKTSI
+2142 
-2152 KLKVTETVKVIATIV
+2152 
-2167 PEDATNKNINW
+2167 
-2178 TSSNNSVVS
+2178 SVVS
-2187 VDAEGVVTA
+2187 V
-2196 VAVGEAVITA
+2196 
-2206 TATDGSGV
+2206 
-2214 FNTVEVQVE
+2214 
-2223 PIYAESLT
+2223 
-2231 IVAEGSTTLRD
+2231 
-2242 GETVQLRAVFA
+2242 
-2253 PENTTDKRVTWN
+2253 
-2265 AGPEINAT
+2265 
-2273 IDENGLFTAG
+2273 
-2283 SVPSVVGVVARSIGT
+2283 VARSTGT

-2313 VESVEITSEP
+2313 VESVEIISEP

-2334 VVSVNPSTA
+2334 TVSVNPSTA

-2444 GTVDETGLFTAI
+2444 GTVDEAGLFTAI

-2474 TQCQTVIIQ
+2474 TQCQTVVVQ

-2554 SFLDDEC
+2554 SSLDDEC

-2568 SGIEKITIDD
+2568 SGIDKITIDD

-2594 SLIPVRLYMINGT
+2594 SLVPVRLYMINGT
-2607 EIPAT
+2607 EIPAK
-2612 SRINKQVFFS
+2612 SRIEKQVFFS
-2622 DLDAGYYI
+2622 DLDTGYYI
-2630 ISLGKRALKIRV
+2630 ISLGKQVLKIRV

>member
-1 MAVNRLQIE
+1 MAINRLQIE

-39 AFPEGLDAVQKNGNA
+39 TFPEGLDAVQKNGNA

-78 RILAFST
+78 RILAFSM

-100 NVSAAEDFSG
+100 NVSAADDFSG

-123 GDRDVVL
+123 GDRDVIL
-130 PDLTVELGTEHNNHF
+130 PDLTVELGSEHNNHF

-213 IACLSPNSDAFR
+213 IACLSPNSDEFR

-243 ETSKI
+243 ETSKN
-248 QMKNQIF
+248 QMKNQTF

-294 NSQQLTATVLPTFAS
+294 NSQQLIATVLPTFAS
-309 TKDIEWSSSAPDIA
+309 TKDLKWSSSAPDIA

-333 LKSGDCVITA
+333 LKSGNCVITA

-348 SGVTATCPVTVAGIP
+348 SGVTATCSVTVTENP

-386 SVLPANASNKDL
+386 SVLPANASNKNL
-398 VWTTSDEHIATVS
+398 VWTTSDENIATVS
-411 ESGLVTAVAVGE
+411 ESGIVTAVAVGE

-436 SATCR
+436 SATCQ

-462 ATETVSLTATVAPE
+462 ATEMVSLTATVAPE
-476 TATVKDVTWTSDNPK
+476 TATIKNVTWTSDNPK

-500 ITAVAVGSTSVSAI
+500 ITAVAVG
-514 AADNNGA
+514 
-521 MGTCQVTVIPTMA
+521 
-534 TGIAIE
+534 
-540 DPVSTTFK
+540 
-548 ARETIQLYAI
+548 
-558 VTPDNASD
+558 
-566 KTVTW
+566 
-571 TSSNSEIATVN
+571 
-582 ESGLVSAVSVGDVT
+582 
-596 ITATNSAGQKASIN
+596 
-610 LTVERTLAE
+610 
-619 SIVLNT
+619 
-625 TSVRLKVGEENSLT
+625 
-639 VSFTPATTTD
+639 
-649 KSITWSSS
+649 
-657 DTNVVTVSETGLIK
+657 
-671 AVALGESVIT
+671 
-681 AKTNDGSNLSVT
+681 
-693 CNVKVIPTLV
+693 
-703 KSVVIDYDGPTTLK
+703 
-717 VRDKLQLSARV
+717 
-728 LPEDATDKTLTWKT
+728 
-742 QSPAV
+742 
-747 VSVDQNGIVTA
+747 
-758 IGLGEAWVGA
+758 
-768 FATGDY
+768 
-774 PYAIVNFK
+774 
-782 VVETPVSSIE
+782 
-792 LTPGSIALKVGKTA
+792 
-806 SIEAKISP
+806 
-814 ETATVKALSWDSND
+814 
-828 TNIATVDQNGII
+828 
-840 TAIAVGEA
+840 EA
-848 VITATATDGSGV
+848 VITAAATDGSGV
-860 KATCSVSVI
+860 KATCSVAVI
-869 ATPAEGVTIETPDKT
+869 ATPAESVTIETPD
-884 TLKAGESIKLNAS
+884 
-897 VLPETTTDKTI
+897 
-908 TWTSSNLA
+908 
-916 VATVDENGNVTAV
+916 
-929 GVGTVIISATTSNG
+929 
-943 KTYTI
+943 
-948 ALTIDPTLAESVT
+948 
-961 LTPATASILIGES
+961 
-974 IPMVVSVSPAT
+974 
-985 TTNKSVTWTSS
+985 
-996 NPEVASVDDSGNVTG
+996 
-1011 LDVGNVEITATTAD
+1011 
-1025 GSSLKAVS
+1025 
-1033 KISVNPILAQSV
+1033 
-1045 TIGYDG
+1045 
-1051 QTNLYVGVKAQ
+1051 
-1062 LSAIVLP
+1062 
-1069 ENTTDKSIAWHSL
+1069 
-1082 NPTVASVS
+1082 
-1090 ETGLVTALAI
+1090 
-1100 GNVTITATTTNGQT
+1100 
-1114 AQIEFSVVP
+1114 
-1123 TPVSAITFDKTSIK
+1123 
-1137 LKVTETVKVIATIV
+1137 
-1151 PEDAT
+1151 
-1156 NKNINWTSSNN
+1156 
-1167 SVVSVDAD
+1167 
-1175 GVVTAIAVGE
+1175 
-1185 AVITATATDGSGV
+1185 
-1198 KATCSVSVIA
+1198 
-1208 TPAEGVT
+1208 
-1215 IETPNKTTFKAG
+1215 KTTFKAG
-1227 ESIKLNATVLP
+1227 ESIKLNASVLP

-1439 SWVRA
+1439 SWVSA
-1444 TNSAGHADSVNFTVT
+1444 TNSAGHADYVNFTVT

-1469 NQLYF
+1469 NQLSI
-1474 EVGQTQQIHA
+1474 EVGQTQQLHA
-1484 VVRPSNATNTAL
+1484 VISPSNATNTAL
-1496 NWTIKDSSVASV
+1496 NWTVKDSSVASV

-1542 IPTMATGIAI
+1542 IPTIATGIAI
-1552 KDPVSTTFKARE
+1552 KDPVATTFKARE
-1564 TIQLYAIVT
+1564 TIQLFAIVT

-1587 NSEIATVNGS
+1587 NSEIATVNES

-1663 SITWSSSNTDVA
+1663 SITWSSSNTDVV

-1739 RVLPEDATN
+1739 RVLPEDATD
-1748 KNINWTSSN
+1748 KTLTWKTQSPA
-1757 NSVVSVDAEGVVTA
+1757 VVSVDQNGIVTA
-1771 VAVGEAVITA
+1771 MGLGEAWVGAFATGDYPYAVVNFKVVETPVSSIELIPGSVALKVGKTASIEAKVFPETATVKALSWDSNDTNIATVDQNGIITAIAVGEAVITA
-1781 TATDGSGVFNTV
+1781 TATDGSGV
-1793 EVQVEPIYAESL
+1793 
-1805 TIVAEGSTTLR
+1805 
-1816 DGETVQLR
+1816 
-1824 AVFVPENTTD
+1824 
-1834 KRVTW
+1834 K
-1839 DAGPEINATI
+1839 ATC
-1849 DENGLFTAGSVPRV
+1849 SVS
-1863 VGVIASSIGTPRVY
+1863 VIA
-1877 GTIEINVVET
+1877 T
-1887 PAEGVTIESPN
+1887 PAEGVAIETPD

-1904 GESIKLNASVLPE
+1904 GESIKLNATVLPE
-1917 TTTDKSINWSTS
+1917 TTTNKSINWSTS
-1929 DATIA
+1929 DAAIA

-1948 TVEITATTSNGKTSK
+1948 TVEITATTSNGKTYT

-1980 AMASI
+1980 ATASI

-2007 TWASSNPEVASVDD
+2007 TWTSSNPEVASVDD

-2073 GVKAQLSAIV
+2073 GVKAQLSATV

-2092 IAWHSL
+2092 IAWRSL

-2131 QIEFS
+2131 QIEFT

-2142 SAITFDKTSI
+2142 SAITFDKTSV
-2152 KLKVTETVKVIATIV
+2152 KLKATESVKIIATIV

-2178 TSSNNSVVS
+2178 TSSNNSVAS
-2187 VDAEGVVTA
+2187 VDADGVVTA
-2196 VAVGEAVITA
+2196 IAVGEAVITA

-2223 PIYAESLT
+2223 PIYAESIT

-2242 GETVQLRAVFA
+2242 GETVQLRAVFV
-2253 PENTTDKRVTWN
+2253 PENTTDKRVTWD

-2283 SVPSVVGVVARSIGT
+2283 SVPRLVGVVARSIGT
-2298 PGVSGSIEINVIETP
+2298 PWVSGSTVINVVATP

-2334 VVSVNPSTA
+2334 AVSVNPSTA

-2359 LQKFDSSVAVINAIA
+2359 LQEFDSSVAVINAIA

-2444 GTVDETGLFTAI
+2444 GTVDETGFFTAI

-2474 TQCQTVIIQ
+2474 TQCQTVVIQ
-2483 PVTSITLNEHNL
+2483 PVTSIMLNEHKL
-2495 ELEKNKSIQL
+2495 ELEKDKSIQL

-2528 VSVNEDGVIEA
+2528 VSVNETGVIEA

-2607 EIPAT
+2607 EIPAK
-2612 SRINKQVFFS
+2612 SRIEKQVFFS
-2622 DLDAGYYI
+2622 DLDTGYYI
-2630 ISLGKRALKIRV
+2630 ISLGKQVLKIRV